1 MSKLHLTC
9 FKAHE
14 ETGVKCK
21 KSNCRL
27 WMRSD
32 KFHNCTVI
40 AAKEGPMTLQEIG
53 EIFDV
58 TRMRICQI
66 EKTVLQKLSDH
77 TKDSL

>member
-9 FKAHE
+9 FSAHE
-14 ETGVKCK
+14 ETGISCK
-21 KSNCRL
+21 KSSCRQ
-27 WMRSD
+27 WMKSEQ
-32 KFHNCTVI
+32 FHNCAII
-40 AAKEGPMTLQEIG
+40 AAKQGPMTLQEIG

-77 TKDSL
+77 TKEMS

>member
-9 FKAHE
+9 FSAHE
-14 ETGVKCK
+14 ETGINCK
-21 KSNCRL
+21 KASCRQWMKSDRFQNCAI
-27 WMRSD
+27 
-32 KFHNCTVI
+32 V
-40 AAKEGPMTLQEIG
+40 AAKQGPMTLQEIG

-77 TKDSL
+77 TKDAA